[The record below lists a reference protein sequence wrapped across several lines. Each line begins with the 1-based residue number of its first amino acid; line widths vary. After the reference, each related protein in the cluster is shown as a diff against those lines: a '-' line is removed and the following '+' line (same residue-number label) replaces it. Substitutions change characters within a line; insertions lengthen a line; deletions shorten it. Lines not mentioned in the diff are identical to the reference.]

1 MLSKKNKDDTNKN
14 NNKIVAVTTVITGA
28 RHEKHSI
35 CFPETDFRNWIPK
48 MDCFSVRVALSVQ
61 TSHKVSS

>member
-1 MLSKKNKDDTNKN
+1 MIETHRLKNFIFFQTILSFMLSKKNKDDTNKN

-35 CFPETDFRNWIPK
+35 CFPETDFHN
-48 MDCFSVRVALSVQ
+48 
-61 TSHKVSS
+61 